1 MVRAADSRAGPG
13 GCSFCLME
21 LCFVAFV
28 GRFSS
33 KPGHHLSGHNFFRI
47 LSSCFSIS
55 LASCTCFLLCL
66 ARLSEAFCFNLFACQ
81 LGAFSLH
88 AHCVLS

>member
-28 GRFSS
+28 GRLCSVEGDRVHRRSDFCMADLLVHVPHRCATCTAS
-33 KPGHHLSGHNFFRI
+33 LRQFCRI
-47 LSSCFSIS
+47 CVHS
-55 LASCTCFLLCL
+55 
-66 ARLSEAFCFNLFACQ
+66 NLMQSVFMRTI
-81 LGAFSLH
+81 G
-88 AHCVLS
+88 